1 MGIDKITMDRYIRIE
16 NVRIDL
22 KRVHKTQIE
31 QMNGVF
37 YLWVNEHCYWWYE
50 TLQEA
55 IEVSDKINKAAR
67 EYQISIGREPYK
79 A

>member
-1 MGIDKITMDRYIRIE
+1 MERYLIIE

-31 QMNGVF
+31 QMGGAF

-50 TLQEA
+50 TLEEA
-55 IEVSDKINKAAR
+55 TAVSDKINKAAR
-67 EYQISIGREPYK
+67 EYQISIGREPY
-79 A
+79 